1 MKYCYNGNHVAKCIF
16 SFAFVR
22 AEAAKFGRQKG
33 RKLNTKKHHHP
44 PRPLGSCN
52 HAVVNPQISILA
64 FGSVKHVLQNVTND
78 IKHVIQNAPNVC
90 FEMEPTLFAPCC
102 NH

>member
-44 PRPLGSCN
+44 PRPLGS
-52 HAVVNPQISILA
+52 
-64 FGSVKHVLQNVTND
+64 
-78 IKHVIQNAPNVC
+78 
-90 FEMEPTLFAPCC
+90 
-102 NH
+102 